1 MRVWH
6 PLFQVRAL
14 AKELVAEEEP
24 VAAVVEAEAAP
35 VNYFFLLGKFNL
47 PSKYE
52 NNINFCQY

>member
-1 MRVWH
+1 M
-6 PLFQVRAL
+6 
-14 AKELVAEEEP
+14 AEEEP